1 MLSKSDPGFNE
12 AASTV
17 YQLSQDEQIR
27 EQCEAREDYYRRM
40 GSIRKQFQETRR
52 ELEQA
57 ITERD
62 EVTRERDRVTQER
75 DKVTQERDNA
85 IFEADRLRKLL
96 EKHGIDTD

>member
-1 MLSKSDPGFNE
+1 MLSKSDPGFDE
-12 AASTV
+12 AAATV

-40 GSIRKQFQETRR
+40 GSIKRQFQETRK
-52 ELEQA
+52 ELKQA

-62 EVTRERDRVTQER
+62 EITQ
-75 DKVTQERDNA
+75 KLNNA
-85 IFEADRLRKLL
+85 ISEAERLRKLL